1 MSLND
6 FLDRYPSTNGRLL
19 AGTMLAILYV
29 VVALGGMVLNR
40 NVDVNVLWAVGTF
53 ILLLSGIDTAQFA
66 VKRKTEIVTPP
77 QTTAENAK
85 NTAQETN
92 DAPSN

>member
-6 FLDRYPSTNGRLL
+6 FLAEYPSTNGRLL
-19 AGTMLAILYV
+19 AGTLLAVLYV

-40 NVDVNVLWAVGTF
+40 NVDINVLWAVGTF
-53 ILLLSGIDTAQFA
+53 ILLLSGIDATQFA
-66 VKRKTEIVTPP
+66 IKRKTEIVTPP

-85 NTAQETN
+85 NAAQETN
-92 DAPSN
+92 DALKQ